1 MPAMGDDTYKIVLQ
15 KMTGE
20 RTQELDVSYAIGR
33 EEDQDI
39 NVLRQRLR
47 NENFNSDFEP
57 YVPESL
63 RRQLG
68 ATEKKLKKMYDSQVI
83 DYIPVKYVVNSTYN
97 ENNAF
102 IPTKFDV
109 NVKKPKANISIE
121 VLDYKHS

>member
-1 MPAMGDDTYKIVLQ
+1 MSLMPAMDDDTYKIVLQ

-63 RRQLG
+63 RR
-68 ATEKKLKKMYDSQVI
+68 
-83 DYIPVKYVVNSTYN
+83 
-97 ENNAF
+97 
-102 IPTKFDV
+102 
-109 NVKKPKANISIE
+109 
-121 VLDYKHS
+121 

>member
-1 MPAMGDDTYKIVLQ
+1 MSLMPAMGDDTYKIVLQ

-57 YVPESL
+57 YVPESS
-63 RRQLG
+63 RRQMG
-68 ATEKKLKKMYDSQVI
+68 ATEKKLKKMYDS
-83 DYIPVKYVVNSTYN
+83 
-97 ENNAF
+97 
-102 IPTKFDV
+102 
-109 NVKKPKANISIE
+109 
-121 VLDYKHS
+121 